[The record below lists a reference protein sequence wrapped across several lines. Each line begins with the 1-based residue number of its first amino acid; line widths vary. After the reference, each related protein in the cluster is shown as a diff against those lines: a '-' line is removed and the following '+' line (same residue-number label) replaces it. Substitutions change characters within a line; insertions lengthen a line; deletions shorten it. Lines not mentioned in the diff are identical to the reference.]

1 MDKRKNIIL
10 SDMKVIE
17 LYNRLTY
24 LFLFREVD
32 EISKNKIILDCEVVI
47 NVSKR

>member
-1 MDKRKNIIL
+1 MERKECLYNVLYNLLDDGEENIIL

-24 LFLFREVD
+24 LFF
-32 EISKNKIILDCEVVI
+32 I
-47 NVSKR
+47 